1 MSKYTA
7 EQVLEYVEKAER
19 GYFNPVHMEMLRDYA
34 ALLRERESAKE
45 RVTDE
50 IVATFVEKVAA
61 ILSGAP
67 FPSARSYAKARE
79 ISDLMIET
87 VAPMLASESSEELKY
102 WEQFGREIE
111 KRLRYNQW
119 SFKGSYPEII
129 DQIIKLASAQV
140 PEGMVLVQS
149 DNLQKIA
156 ADVETSMDSSTT
168 NSYRAA
174 IYQQELYERQR
185 LAKSMLAAA
194 PKPEG
199 K

>member
-1 MSKYTA
+1 MSNYTA
-7 EQVLEYVEKAER
+7 DRVLEYVEKAER
-19 GYFNPVHMEMLRDYA
+19 GCFNPVHMEMLRDYA
-34 ALLRERESAKE
+34 DILRERESAKAG
-45 RVTDE
+45 VTDE
-50 IVATFVEKVAA
+50 IAKTAGEAIAEKFTYGFFDSRMIVECGRAA
-61 ILSGAP
+61 LEA
-67 FPSARSYAKARE
+67 
-79 ISDLMIET
+79 

-194 PKPEG
+194 PKPKKE
-199 K
+199 